1 MKSSDELRPYQE
13 NILNALLRAINNN
26 QKEILV
32 KMAVGTG
39 KTAVIGQLVKELYDM
54 ADVSKK
60 RILILTARLEILE

>member
-39 KTAVIGQLVKELYDM
+39 KTAVIGQLVKELCDM